1 MPKQPELVAK
11 EIADNLVQFAEQQPH
26 HMVQHENFLHFEIP
40 EVELMNDAEIMEFQE
55 DMAMQQDQPDNQ
67 IFHQNI

>member
-1 MPKQPELVAK
+1 
-11 EIADNLVQFAEQQPH
+11 
-26 HMVQHENFLHFEIP
+26 MVQHENFLHFEIP